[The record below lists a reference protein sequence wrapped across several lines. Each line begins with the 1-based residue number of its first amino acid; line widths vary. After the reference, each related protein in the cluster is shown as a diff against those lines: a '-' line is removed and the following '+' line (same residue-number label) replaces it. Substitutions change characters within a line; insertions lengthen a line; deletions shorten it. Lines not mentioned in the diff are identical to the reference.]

1 MDQTAPKP
9 PASGYAFIAFF
20 VALFLFFTPFEY
32 GEAHS
37 TMPKYLA
44 VALSTM
50 LLGPLLLIQRMRLRE
65 PSVIVFAILATILVH
80 TTVINPVPGQFIL
93 LIVCNLVLAVLM
105 YEASFI
111 WRRQFVA
118 AATWLLFLN
127 AFFITIQSLLFY
139 VFSYGIFDFHK
150 LIFGSSSRFAED
162 FLNIARFSG
171 LHVEPGTYANYIACL
186 TAVLILAA
194 DFTKRTMWI
203 SFVGV
208 ISIFLTNSGSSAYFV
223 PVLTA
228 LLAYLWRKDIRLV
241 HIVVLLL
248 GIVAYLHFSGVIT
261 HYETRFMERDDG
273 SLSHRLEGVHAY
285 LSLSFEGKFIGIGF
299 DRDPCVR
306 CFYQDIGVT
315 FNLLT
320 RGGALV
326 AIALAVLL
334 ARMVSVNGVVLSAI
348 LFLIPLNE
356 KMFFYEAPI
365 WLFLL
370 FALTGCA
377 NSVAPGRRPL
387 NPFAPAGRKIE
398 A

>member
-1 MDQTAPKP
+1 MDRILQKP
-9 PASGYAFIAFF
+9 PASGYAFLAFF
-20 VALFLFFTPFEY
+20 IALFLFFTPFEY
-32 GEAHS
+32 GAAHS
-37 TMPKYLA
+37 TLPKYLA

-50 LLGPLLLIQRMRLRE
+50 LIGPLLLIQRLRLRE
-65 PSVIVFAILATILVH
+65 PSVIVFAVLATIVIH

-93 LIVCNLVLAVLM
+93 LIVCNLVLAILL
-105 YEASFI
+105 YEASFK

-118 AATWLLFLN
+118 ALTWLLFLN
-127 AFFITIQSLLFY
+127 AFFISVQSLLFY
-139 VFSYGIFDFHK
+139 AFGFGIFDFHK
-150 LIFGSSSRFAED
+150 LIFGSNSRFAED

-194 DFTKRTMWI
+194 DFTKRTMWV

-208 ISIFLTNSGSSAYFV
+208 VSIFLTNSGSSAYFV

-228 LLAYLWRKDIRLV
+228 LLAYLWRREIRAV
-241 HIVVLLL
+241 HIIVLLL
-248 GIVAYLHFSGVIT
+248 AIVAYLHFSGVI
-261 HYETRFMERDDG
+261 HHFEARFMERDDG
-273 SLSHRLEGVHAY
+273 SLSHRIDGINTY
-285 LSLSFEGKFIGIGF
+285 LSLSLEQKFIGVGF

-326 AIALAVLL
+326 TIALLVLA
-334 ARMVSVNGVVLSAI
+334 ARMVSVNGVVLGAI
-348 LFLIPLNE
+348 LFLVPLNE

-377 NSVAPGRRPL
+377 APAARPL

-398 A
+398 T